1 MRAFPLSSESSYASL
16 FRQASPS
23 NPINHSLLFSEPS
36 KSISQP
42 YLSVSTATSPK
53 SCSFKLSPF
62 LYCSSK
68 SESPVLGDDEEYQDD
83 VNFVKYASGTDQD
96 AYSSI
101 DIGEESEIQDEV
113 DVYIEVK
120 NLEKNSRRI
129 ESRILIDAPLTTVWN
144 ILTDYER
151 LADFIPG
158 LAVNELLEKGENY
171 ARLFQVG
178 EQNLAFGL
186 KFNAKG
192 VVDCYEK
199 ELEILPSGMKRDIE
213 FKMAEGDFQLFEGK
227 WSILQSNSN
236 GETCGELEVR
246 EGNTTLSYIVDVK
259 PKMWLPVRLIEGR
272 LCNEIRKNLVSVRD
286 EAQKAT

>member
-1 MRAFPLSSESSYASL
+1 MRAFPLSSESSYAFL
-16 FRQASPS
+16 FLQASPS

-42 YLSVSTATSPK
+42 HLCLSTVPASR

-62 LYCSSK
+62 LCCSSE
-68 SESPVLGDDEEYQDD
+68 SESPLLGDDEED
-83 VNFVKYASGTDQD
+83 VNFVNFASGTGKD
-96 AYSSI
+96 AFSSI
-101 DIGEESEIQDEV
+101 DLVEEPESQEEG
-113 DVYIEVK
+113 DVHIEVK
-120 NLEKNSRRI
+120 ILEKNSRRI
-129 ESRILIDAPLTTVWN
+129 ESRIPIDAPLTTVWN

-158 LAVNELLEKGENY
+158 LAVSKLLEKGENY

-199 ELEILPSGMKRDIE
+199 GLESLRSGIKRDID
-213 FKMAEGDFQLFEGK
+213 FKMTEGDFQLFEGK
-227 WSILQSNSN
+227 WSILQSNSD
-236 GETCGELEVR
+236 GESCEELDVR
-246 EGNTTLSYIVDVK
+246 EGKTTLSYIVDVK
-259 PKMWLPVRLIEGR
+259 PKMWMPVGLIEGR
-272 LCNEIRKNLVSVRD
+272 LCNEIRKNLLSIRD
-286 EAQKAT
+286 EAQKST

>member
-1 MRAFPLSSESSYASL
+1 MHAFPLSSESSYSFL
-16 FRQASPS
+16 FLQAPPS
-23 NPINHSLLFSEPS
+23 SPINHSLLLSDPS

-42 YLSVSTATSPK
+42 HLFVFASSSPK
-53 SCSFKLSPF
+53 SCSFKSSPC

-68 SESPVLGDDEEYQDD
+68 SQYPFLSDDEEDRDYL
-83 VNFVKYASGTDQD
+83 NFVNYASGTDGG

-101 DIGEESEIQDEV
+101 DVDEESEFLDEGE
-113 DVYIEVK
+113 VYIEVK

-129 ESRILIDAPLTTVWN
+129 ESRIPIDAPLATVWN

-158 LAVNELLEKGENY
+158 LAVSELLEKGENY

-199 ELEILPSGMKRDIE
+199 ELESLPSGMKRDIE
-213 FKMAEGDFQLFEGK
+213 FKMTEGDFQLFEGK

-236 GETCGELEVR
+236 GESLEESEVQ
-246 EGNTTLSYIVDVK
+246 ESKTTLSYIVDVK
-259 PKMWLPVRLIEGR
+259 PKMWMPVGLIESR
-272 LCNEIRKNLVSVRD
+272 LCNEIKKNLISIRD
-286 EAQKAT
+286 EARKAT